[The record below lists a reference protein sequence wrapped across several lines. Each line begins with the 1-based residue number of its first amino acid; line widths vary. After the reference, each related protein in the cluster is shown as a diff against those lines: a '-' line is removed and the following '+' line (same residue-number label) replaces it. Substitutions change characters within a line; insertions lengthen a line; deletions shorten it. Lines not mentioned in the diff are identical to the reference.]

1 MLFLFEK
8 EKVPCTSVE
17 IKNYKI
23 FSFLDFSPSPSSLPL
38 MKVFL
43 TTLNLHPT
51 HTKKSLLKLSKWW
64 GLRKG
69 RGGKMKRVACK
80 KEMGEEGRGVSHSHV
95 PSSQTPLPACIP
107 TSQVGVMIRVSTRS

>member
-8 EKVPCTSVE
+8 EKIPGTSVE
-17 IKNYKI
+17 IKNYKN
-23 FSFLDFSPSPSSLPL
+23 FSFFDSSPSSPSLPL

-69 RGGKMKRVACK
+69 RGGR
-80 KEMGEEGRGVSHSHV
+80 
-95 PSSQTPLPACIP
+95 
-107 TSQVGVMIRVSTRS
+107 